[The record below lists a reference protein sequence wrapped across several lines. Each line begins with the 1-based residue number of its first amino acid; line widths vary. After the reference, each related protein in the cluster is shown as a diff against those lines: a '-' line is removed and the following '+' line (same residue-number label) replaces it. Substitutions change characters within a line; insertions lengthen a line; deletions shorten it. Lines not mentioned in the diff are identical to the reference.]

1 MELIFKALG
10 DRHRRLLLDRLLER
24 DGQTLGELDAALPNM
39 TRFGVMKH
47 LGVLQTANLV
57 TVRRVGRRKLHYL
70 NPAPIQLVLQRWFGK
85 YARRTTAAG
94 ARPTTAADTRAVFES
109 ARAIQGATRNRG
121 AGER

>member
-24 DGQTLGELDAALPNM
+24 DGQTLGELDAALPDM

-70 NPAPIQLVLQRWFGK
+70 NPAPIQLVLERWFGK
-85 YARRTTAAG
+85 YARPTPAAG
-94 ARPTTAADTRAVFES
+94 ARPATAAETRTVLES
-109 ARAIQGATRNRG
+109 ARPTQDATRNRG